1 MQTRKKTLFNLLS
14 VQFYIFAQSGI
25 KILENQMIRKFLS
38 ILFAGLIIFNLF
50 GYYFV
55 FKCDQIRVKTEMKA
69 MIRSG
74 SFRGYEEITILNP
87 ATDRDFKMLDKD
99 EIRYRGKLYDVIS
112 IRISGTSVIFRCI
125 NDTKE
130 EQLLAR
136 YEKYSTWVTGMNL
149 PERSKN
155 SQAMLYH
162 IIKHALL
169 NKYSVPSP
177 PTYFVVLFFEPH
189 QDFKSVFILP
199 SFPPPRFV

>member
-1 MQTRKKTLFNLLS
+1 
-14 VQFYIFAQSGI
+14 
-25 KILENQMIRKFLS
+25 MIRKFLS
-38 ILFAGLIIFNLF
+38 VLFAGLILFNLF

-55 FKCDQIRVKTEMKA
+55 FKCDQIHVKTEMKA

-74 SFRGYEEITILNP
+74 SFRGNYEEITILNP
-87 ATDRDFKMLDKD
+87 ATDRDFKMLDKG

-112 IRISGTSVIFRCI
+112 TRISGTSVIFRCI

-155 SQAMLYH
+155 SQAMLHH
-162 IIKHALL
+162 IIKQALL
-169 NKYSVPSP
+169 NKYSFQLPS
-177 PTYFVVLFFEPH
+177 TTSVVLFFEPDR
-189 QDFKSVFILP
+189 DFNSIAIPP
-199 SFPPPRFV
+199 SFPPPKVA

>member
-1 MQTRKKTLFNLLS
+1 
-14 VQFYIFAQSGI
+14 
-25 KILENQMIRKFLS
+25 MIRKFLS
-38 ILFAGLIIFNLF
+38 ILFAGLIFFNLF

-69 MIRSG
+69 MIRNG
-74 SFRGYEEITILNP
+74 FFQGHYEEITILNP
-87 ATDRDFKMLDKD
+87 ASDRDFKMLDKG

-112 IRISGTSVIFRCI
+112 TRISGTSVIFRCI

-155 SQAMLYH
+155 SQAMLHH

-169 NKYSVPSP
+169 KKYSVPSP
-177 PTYFVVLFFEPH
+177 PTSFVVLFFEPQ

>member
-1 MQTRKKTLFNLLS
+1 
-14 VQFYIFAQSGI
+14 
-25 KILENQMIRKFLS
+25 MIRKFLS
-38 ILFAGLIIFNLF
+38 LLFAGLILFNLL

-74 SFRGYEEITILNP
+74 SFRDYEEITILNP
-87 ATDRDFKMLDKD
+87 ATNRDFKMLDKG

-112 IRISGTSVIFRCI
+112 TRISGTSVIFRCI

-155 SQAMLYH
+155 SQAMLHH

-169 NKYSVPSP
+169 NKYSVQPPS
-177 PTYFVVLFFEPH
+177 TSSVVLFFEPV
-189 QDFKSVFILP
+189 QDLNSIAIQPFS
-199 SFPPPRFV
+199 PPPRFV